1 MQNTTASA
9 AGRFTF
15 RTMLAG
21 MAAAMLAA
29 CGSNDPSRTANGSGG
44 NGYAAEIRYTSFGVP
59 HIKADNWKG
68 AGYGYGYAFATDH
81 VCLFSQEVV
90 TLHGERA
97 RYFGEKDSS
106 GNAITY
112 LGQLGGFIGNL
123 ESDFFYKSYMTPDVA
138 DRMKAASSADVRDLV
153 AGFVAGYN
161 RYLRDTG
168 ANGLPAECKNANWV
182 QPIAEADAY
191 FRMHQ
196 AAMTGSSL
204 AFITQIASAQPPA
217 SARITQARVTPAT
230 AQQLQ
235 QSEMLKALH
244 VFKDGVIGSNG
255 YGLGRE
261 VTASGKGIVLG
272 NPHFP
277 WWGVLRLHQLHITVA
292 GQYDVYG
299 ATLLGAP
306 LPLIGFN
313 KDVAWTH
320 TFSTDQRFTLFQLKL
335 DPADPKRYMV
345 GTESRA
351 MTATRVQVQAL
362 QADGSMATRERTM
375 YSTEYGPIATDSLFT
390 WTTSTAY
397 AFKDANRENFR
408 LMDQV
413 LLNGKATSAASLREA
428 LATYSEMPWVNTIG
442 ADKDGSAL
450 YANYS
455 VAANVTDAQLASCV
469 GTGLPQLALAVEGVA
484 ILNGNDASCNW
495 SGHVPSAQ
503 RPYVLRTD
511 YAMNANDSHWW
522 PNQNVRLAGYPKIIA
537 TGPDAEGV
545 EQGER
550 TRAGIAQILDRVS
563 GADGLPGTLFT
574 VASLQEV
581 YKAGRFYKPERW
593 LGEFVTACLASARTD
608 LTAACTVLR
617 DWNRKEQLDA
627 KGALLFREFYARMNE
642 MKDASLW
649 RVPYDPADP
658 LNTPNGFNPA
668 NTTAYDKLAETVAY
682 FGTQGFALDETPGA
696 RQVITRN
703 GKPLVIPGG
712 RYTFNNWR
720 GQLANGK
727 YGDPAY
733 GNSYM
738 QFVTFDDKGPVA
750 EGMLTYSQST
760 HAFSEHYADLTE
772 LYAQRQWAKL
782 PYTEAQITADPNL
795 RTLKISE

>member
-1 MQNTTASA
+1 MKGNTSTQR
-9 AGRFTF
+9 GRCS
-15 RTMLAG
+15 RNLLAIG
-21 MAAAMLAA
+21 LALGALAA
-29 CGSNDPSRTANGSGG
+29 CGSKDSAPVVTTPDPVYS
-44 NGYAAEIRYTSFGVP
+44 AEIRYTAYGVP
-59 HIKADNWKG
+59 HIKAANFRG

-81 VCLFSQEVV
+81 VCLFAQELV
-90 TLHGERA
+90 TLHGQRA
-97 RYFGEKDSS
+97 RYFGEKDAN
-106 GNAITY
+106 GKAITY
-112 LGQLGGFIGNL
+112 LGQLGGLVSNL
-123 ESDFFYKSYMTPDVA
+123 ESDFFYKSYMTPDIA
-138 DRMKAASSADVRDLV
+138 ARLKAASSADVRELV
-153 AGFVAGYN
+153 SGFVAGYN
-161 RYLRDTG
+161 RYLGDSG
-168 ANGLPAECKNANWV
+168 PDGLPAECRAVSWV
-182 QPIAEADAY
+182 QPMSEADAY
-191 FRMHQ
+191 FRIHQ
-196 AAMTGSSL
+196 IALTGSSL
-204 AFITQIASAQPPA
+204 AFITQIAGAQPPA
-217 SARITQARVTPAT
+217 LSGVARAASVVG
-230 AQQLQ
+230 AQDSQ
-235 QSEMLKALH
+235 MLEALR
-244 VFKDGVIGSNG
+244 VFKEGGIGSNG

-261 VTASGKGIVLG
+261 VTESGRGIVLG

-277 WWGVLRLHQLHITVA
+277 WWGVLRLHQLHLTVP

-335 DPADPKRYMV
+335 DPSDPKRYMV
-345 GTESRA
+345 GSESRP
-351 MTATRVQVQAL
+351 MTATTLQVQAL
-362 QADGSMATRERTM
+362 QPDGSMQTRERTL
-375 YSTEYGPIATDSLFT
+375 YATEFGPMTADSLFVWSAT
-390 WTTSTAY
+390 TAY
-397 AFKDANRENFR
+397 ALKDANRDNDH
-408 LMDQV
+408 LLDQV
-413 LLNGKATSAASLREA
+413 LRNGKATSAASLREA
-428 LATYSEMPWVNTIG
+428 LAYYSEMPWVNTIA
-442 ADKDGSAL
+442 ADKDGNAL

-455 VAANVTDAQLASCV
+455 VAANVTDTQLATCV
-469 GTGLPQLALAVEGVA
+469 PAGLPQGVLAQQGVV
-484 ILNGNDASCNW
+484 ILNAQDATCNW

-522 PNQNVRLAGYPKIIA
+522 PNQNVRLAGYPRIIA
-537 TGPDAEGV
+537 TGPVAEGV

-682 FGTQGFALDETPGA
+682 FGTQGFALDEAPGA
-696 RQVITRN
+696 RQIITRD

-760 HAFSEHYADLTE
+760 HAFSDHYADLTE

-782 PYTEAQITADPNL
+782 PYTEAQINADPNL
-795 RTLKISE
+795 RTVRISE

>member
-1 MQNTTASA
+1 MQLRLAWRRASA
-9 AGRFTF
+9 TRQLL
-15 RTMLAG
+15 LAG
-21 MAAAMLAA
+21 LAMATLAA
-29 CGSNDPSRTANGSGG
+29 CGSKDAAPVPTNPEPT
-44 NGYAAEIRYTSFGVP
+44 YAAEIRYTSFGVP
-59 HIKADNWKG
+59 HVKAANFRG

-81 VCLFSQEVV
+81 VCVFAQELV

-97 RYFGEKDSS
+97 RYFGERDAS
-106 GNAITY
+106 GKPISY
-112 LGQLGGFIGNL
+112 LGQLGGLISNL
-123 ESDFFYKSYMTPDVA
+123 ESDFFYKSYMTPDIVA
-138 DRMKAASSADVRDLV
+138 RIKAASSADVRDLL

-168 ANGLPAECKNANWV
+168 PDALPAECRKAAWV
-182 QPIAEADAY
+182 QPITEADAY
-191 FRMHQ
+191 FRIHQ
-196 AAMTGSSL
+196 IALTGSSL
-204 AFITQIASAQPPA
+204 SFISQIAGAQPPA
-217 SARITQARVTPAT
+217 SPRIALARSQASP
-230 AQQLQ
+230 Q
-235 QSEMLKALH
+235 QSEMLNALR
-244 VFKDGVIGSNG
+244 VFKEGGIGSNG

-261 VTASGKGIVLG
+261 VTASGRGMVLG

-277 WWGVLRLHQLHITVA
+277 WWGVLRLHQLHLTVP

-335 DPADPKRYMV
+335 DPSDPKRYMV
-345 GTESRA
+345 GSESRP
-351 MTATRVQVQAL
+351 MTATVLQVQAL
-362 QADGSMATRERTM
+362 QPDGTIQTRERTL
-375 YSTEYGPIATDSLFT
+375 YSTEYGPLTADSVFA
-390 WTTSTAY
+390 WTTATAY
-397 AFKDANRENFR
+397 ALKDANRDNDH
-408 LMDQV
+408 LLDQV
-413 LLNGKATSAASLREA
+413 LRNGKASSAASLREA
-428 LATYSEMPWVNTIG
+428 LAVYSEMPWVNTIA
-442 ADKDGSAL
+442 ADRDGNAL

-469 GTGLPQLALAVEGVA
+469 SPGLPQAVLAQQGVVV
-484 ILNGNDASCNW
+484 LNGQDPACNW
-495 SGHVPSAQ
+495 SGHLPTAQ

-522 PNQNVRLAGYPKIIA
+522 PNQGVRLSGFPKIIA
-537 TGPDAEGV
+537 TGPAAEGV

-550 TRAGIAQILDRVS
+550 TRAGIAQIVDRVS
-563 GADGLPGTLFT
+563 GADGLPGTSFT
-574 VASLQEV
+574 LASLQEV

-608 LTAACTVLR
+608 LAAACTVLR

-627 KGALLFREFYARMNE
+627 KGALLFREFYARMGE

-658 LNTPNGFNPA
+658 LNTPSGFNTA
-668 NTTAYDKLAETVAY
+668 NTAAYDKLADTVAY
-682 FGTQGFALDETPGA
+682 FGTIGFALDETPGA
-696 RQVITRN
+696 RQVIVRN

-720 GQLANGK
+720 GQPANGK
-727 YGDPAY
+727 FSDPAY

-738 QFVTFDDKGPVA
+738 QFVTFDDDGPVA

-760 HAFSEHYADLTE
+760 HASSDHYADLTE
-772 LYAQRQWAKL
+772 LYTQRQWAKL
-782 PYTEAQITADPNL
+782 PYTEAQISADPNL
-795 RTLKISE
+795 RTVRISE